1 MLSRGRRRG
10 RRSCKC
16 KCKLRWPDGVP
27 SGGCF
32 ADGKVL
38 TPPSILRLG
47 KGSPALWSPGQL
59 ALGSLGFA
67 CWCKAVTAREA
78 LVTSSRGH
86 DCEALHGAG
95 SSAVLLMEDSDVQDW
110 NE

>member
-38 TPPSILRLG
+38 TPPSILKLG
-47 KGSPALWSPGQL
+47 KGLTTSRKVSSTLEPGV
-59 ALGSLGFA
+59 AGSGELGVC
-67 CWCKAVTAREA
+67 CWCEAVTAREA
-78 LVTSSRGH
+78 LLQVVEGTTVKRCTELGH
-86 DCEALHGAG
+86 LRC
-95 SSAVLLMEDSDVQDW
+95 S
-110 NE
+110 